1 MGPYGGKG
9 VVPKPKK
16 CQNMAILPISDP
28 IWGAVEPLKM
38 VSQ

>member
-9 VVPKPKK
+9 VVINPKK
-16 CQNMAILPISDP
+16 CQNMAIPPILDP
-28 IWGAVEPLKM
+28 IWGAIKPLKI